1 MANGELTYD
10 DFLQRLDIQDILM
23 DAGYHL
29 NKLALSV
36 LYPHGQQ
43 RHTHPW

>member
-23 DAGYHL
+23 DAGYHPEQ
-29 NKLALSV
+29 A
-36 LYPHGQQ
+36 
-43 RHTHPW
+43 